1 MSQILPFWRRFTG
14 LPLLLGAIALGLAI
28 AAQQFVMRGDE
39 RMGIG
44 LYAIAVVVGILAPHR
59 SRSSLP
65 IGLVTQRVWSRPAW
79 AGLLLCLVA
88 IGLALFSIPRFQ
100 EEPTPSVAWW
110 LHIAS
115 LLAFVAAVALLD
127 RFWIGTREEV
137 VDEEKRPW
145 SLTEAGALL
154 LIVLLG
160 AALRLY
166 RLGDLPFGTWYDE
179 ASAGLQALRMLAEP
193 LFRPI
198 FDGAIQSPSHYVY
211 MVAAS
216 FKLFDVSTASI
227 RLASAV
233 LGIATVP
240 AAYLAGREFFGR
252 RLMGLVLAFLLA
264 VSSWDINFS
273 RIGMFNIATP
283 LFQLLALGLLLRG
296 LRTQRLLHFALA
308 GLSLGFGLAFYRV
321 FQIFLPVIG
330 LFFLHAAIA
339 HRQLL
344 RRSWMGQMLHL
355 MLLVGLGLVLAIL
368 PVLVFAY
375 QQPDVFLSRTQDT
388 YIFTGKAPDE
398 RIPALLENVRKHVL
412 MFNYLGDP
420 NGRHNFPGDPMLDP
434 IVGALMVLGLALSL
448 RRFWQPTRFLLLS
461 WMVIMLLG
469 GILSLD
475 FEAPQS
481 LRAIGTL
488 PVAYLLAALPIDA
501 LWHAWRQTRFGGR
514 FPRLFVWPLL
524 ALLIYVGVLN
534 VNKYFVRQANDF
546 AVWNAHSTP
555 ETIAANFLK
564 NEGDEAD
571 FYIIS
576 FLTNH
581 PSVNFLARGHGEI
594 FRLDTTDR
602 FPLRVAADR
611 DVVLIMNAESR
622 SLYEDARRFYP
633 NATFKEIQPDFGGDV
648 VIYYVRL
655 TPEDIR
661 SLQGLNAT
669 YYSTPDW
676 SGDPILTRREETIAI
691 DWASEQP
698 VAEPFS
704 VEWKGVLNVVRYGPY
719 RLTLRAPAEAEL
731 YLNEEMLLSG
741 SGELTADLVLAQGN
755 HAIRLRAVGGV
766 GPLELAWQAPGSAT
780 EIIPTQAFYVP
791 PVTNNGLLGN
801 YYANGDWAEPRAL
814 AQIDP
819 TLNLYFHVPL
829 LPRPYTVEWIG
840 KIHIAAPG
848 FYRFGLESIDESS
861 LFIDEQLVTE
871 AVVDNQYSE
880 GSIELGEGLHD
891 IQVRFGDRTGHT
903 HINLYWT
910 PPGRGQSIVP
920 AAVLFPPQGNYE
932 YIELAAAD
940 TIFAEPPPQSSD
952 IAGVAGDFPR
962 ISVEAQSV
970 AVDLTLPR
978 GLAISPDGATL
989 YVADAK
995 TVLVMDVSGKVQ
1007 ERQQML
1013 LLQQGAERFQEI
1025 SDLAVGPSGEVYVL
1039 DAGNGRVAV
1048 LDPAGDYLRDIPID
1062 EAYSGR
1068 ARGLFVDSQNQVWI
1082 ANTSNGQVASF
1093 DQSGTLLRSFPLA
1106 PGQETQP
1113 VDVAV
1118 TSDGTIYVTDVVSN
1132 QLFQIK
1138 AGSTLRQAWNIP
1150 VANSGDGPHLAVG
1163 SDDTLY
1169 ITAPEPGLI
1178 LTLTPDGER
1187 QAWAVPWRTDVPP
1200 KLVGIAAGPDGQIW
1214 AVDSSGSVLLS
1225 ARGGN

>member
-1 MSQILPFWRRFTG
+1 MTKSPSLWRRFTG
-14 LPLLLGAIALGLAI
+14 LHLLWGALAVGMAI
-28 AAQQFVMRGDE
+28 AAQQFVIRGDE
-39 RMGIG
+39 QMGIG
-44 LYAIAVVVGILAPHR
+44 LYALAVVIGVLAPYR
-59 SRSSLP
+59 SQAGLS
-65 IGLVTQRVWSRPAW
+65 IGLVNKRVWLRPAW
-79 AGLLLCLVA
+79 AGLLIGLVA
-88 IGLALFSIPRFQ
+88 IGLAIFSIPRFQ
-100 EEPTPSVAWW
+100 EEPTPGGAWW

-115 LLAFVAAVALLD
+115 LLAFVIAVALLD
-127 RFWIGTREEV
+127 RFWIGERAEV

-145 SLTEAGALL
+145 SLTEATALV

-166 RLGDLPFGTWYDE
+166 RLGDIPFGTWYDE

-198 FDGAIQSPSHYVY
+198 FDGTIQSPSHYVY

-233 LGIATVP
+233 MGIATVP

-264 VSSWDINFS
+264 VSSWDVNFS

-296 LRTQRLLHFALA
+296 LRTQRLLHYALA

-330 LFFLHAAIA
+330 IFFLHAAIA
-339 HRQLL
+339 RRQML
-344 RRSWMGQMLHL
+344 RRSWMGW
-355 MLLVGLGLVLAIL
+355 LLVGLGLVLAIL

-375 QQPDVFLSRTQDT
+375 EQPDAFLSRTQDT

-412 MFNYLGDP
+412 MFNYQGDP

-448 RRFWQPTRFLLLS
+448 RRFWQPTRFLLLA

-488 PVAYLLAALPIDA
+488 PVAYLLAVVPIDA
-501 LWHAWRQTRFGGR
+501 LWHSWRQTRFGGR

-524 ALLIYVGVLN
+524 ALLVYVGVLN
-534 VNKYFVRQANDF
+534 VNKYFVRQAGDF

-564 NEGDEAD
+564 NEGDNAD

-581 PSVNFLARGHGEI
+581 PTVNFLARGHGEI
-594 FRLDTTDR
+594 HRLETTDR

-633 NATFKEIQPDFGGDV
+633 DATFKEIQPDFGGDV

-655 TPEDIR
+655 TPDDIN

-676 SGDPILTRREETIAI
+676 SGDPILARRDSTVAF
-691 DWASEQP
+691 DWSDDPP
-698 VAEPFS
+698 VAGPFS
-704 VEWKGVLNVVRYGPY
+704 VEWKGTLNVVKYGPY

-731 YLNEEMLLSG
+731 YLNEDMLLSG

-755 HAIRLRAVGGV
+755 HAIRLRAVGGA
-766 GPLELAWQAPGSAT
+766 GPLELLWQAPGSAM
-780 EIIPTQAFYVP
+780 EIIPTQALYVP

-801 YYANGDWAEPRAL
+801 YYANGNWAEPRAL

-819 TLNLYFHVPL
+819 TLNLYFHVPM

-861 LFIDEQLVTE
+861 LFIDGQLVTE
-871 AVVDNQYSE
+871 AVVDNQYTE

-891 IQVRFGDRTGHT
+891 IRVRFGDRTGHT
-903 HINLYWT
+903 HINLYWS

-932 YIELAAAD
+932 YIELADAD
-940 TIFAEPPPQSSD
+940 TIFAEPVSQSAD
-952 IAGVAGDFPR
+952 IAGIAGDFPR
-962 ISVEAQSV
+962 ISVAAHSV
-970 AVDLTLPR
+970 PVDLTQPR
-978 GLAISPDGATL
+978 GLAISADGATL

-995 TVLVMDVSGKVQ
+995 TVLVMDSSGKVQ
-1007 ERQQML
+1007 KRV
-1013 LLQQGAERFQEI
+1013 QQGSVRFQEV
-1025 SDLAVGPSGEVYVL
+1025 SDLAVGPDGELFVL
-1039 DAGNGRVAV
+1039 DAGNGRVSV
-1048 LDPAGDYLRDIPID
+1048 LDADGAYLRDLPIN
-1062 EAYSGR
+1062 ESYSGR
-1068 ARGLFVDSQNQVWI
+1068 SRGLFVDSANHVWI
-1082 ANTSNGQVASF
+1082 ANTPNGQVAAF
-1093 DQSGTLLRSFPLA
+1093 DQNGTLLQSFPLA

-1118 TSDGTIYVTDVVSN
+1118 TSDGIIYATDVVSN

-1138 AGSTLRQAWNIP
+1138 VGSTLRQAWNIP

-1163 SDDTLY
+1163 SGDTLY
-1169 ITAPEPGLI
+1169 ISAPEMGLI
-1178 LTLTPDGER
+1178 LNLTPDGER
-1187 QAWAVPWRTDVPP
+1187 RAWAVPWRTDVPP

-1214 AVDSSGSVLLS
+1214 AIDSSGGLLLS
-1225 ARGGN
+1225 TKGGN

>member
-1 MSQILPFWRRFTG
+1 MTQTPSLWRRFSGFRLLWG
-14 LPLLLGAIALGLAI
+14 LLAIGIAI
-28 AAQQFVMRGDE
+28 AAQQFVIHGDE
-39 RMGIG
+39 RTGIA
-44 LYAIAVVVGILAPHR
+44 LYALAVVVGVLAPHNAR
-59 SRSSLP
+59 RLLS
-65 IGLVTQRVWSRPAW
+65 IGLVTKRVWSPPAW
-79 AGLLLCLVA
+79 AGLLIGLAA
-88 IGLALFSIPRFQ
+88 IGLAVVSIPRFQ
-100 EEPTPSVAWW
+100 EGPTPGGAWW

-115 LLAFVAAVALLD
+115 LVAFVTAVALLD
-127 RFWIGTREEV
+127 RFWIGERTEV
-137 VDEEKRPW
+137 ADEETRPW
-145 SLTEAGALL
+145 SLTEASALV
-154 LIVLLG
+154 LIVMLG
-160 AALRLY
+160 VALRLY
-166 RLGDLPFGTWYDE
+166 RLGELPFGTWYDE
-179 ASAGLQALRMLAEP
+179 ASVGLQALRILAEP
-193 LFRPI
+193 LYRPI
-198 FDGAIQSPSHYVY
+198 FDGAIGEPTHYSF
-211 MVAAS
+211 MAAAA
-216 FKLFDVSTASI
+216 FKLFDVGTASI
-227 RLASAV
+227 RLSSV
-233 LGIATVP
+233 VMGIATVP

-264 VSSWDINFS
+264 VSSWDVNFS
-273 RIGMFNIATP
+273 RIGMFNVATP

-296 LRTQRLLHFALA
+296 LRTQRLLYFALA

-321 FQIFLPVIG
+321 FQIFLPVVGI
-330 LFFLHAAIA
+330 FFLHAAIA
-339 HRQLL
+339 RRQML
-344 RRSWMGQMLHL
+344 RRSWMGW
-355 MLLVGLGLVLAIL
+355 LLVGLGLVLAIL
-368 PVLVFAY
+368 PVLIFAY
-375 QQPDVFLSRTQDT
+375 QQPDTFFSRTQDT

-412 MFNYLGDP
+412 MFNYQGDP
-420 NGRHNFPGDPMLDP
+420 NGRHNLPGDPMLDP

-448 RRFWQPTRFLLLS
+448 RRFWQPTQFLLLC

-488 PVAYLLAALPIDA
+488 PVAYLLAVVPIDA

-524 ALLIYVGVLN
+524 ALLVYVGVLN

-555 ETIAANFLK
+555 ETIAANFLRS
-564 NEGDEAD
+564 EGDEAD

-576 FLTNH
+576 FLHNH
-581 PSVNFLARGHGEI
+581 PTLRFVARGYENYH
-594 FRLDTTDR
+594 RLETTDR
-602 FPLRVAADR
+602 FPLRVAPER

-655 TPEDIR
+655 TPEDIN

-676 SGDPILTRREETIAI
+676 SGDPILARRDPTIAF
-691 DWASEQP
+691 DWADDPP
-698 VAEPFS
+698 VEMPFS
-704 VEWKGVLNVVRYGPY
+704 VEWKGILNVVNYGPY
-719 RLTLRAPAEAEL
+719 RLTLRTPAEAEL
-731 YLNEEMLLSG
+731 YLDEDMLLSG

-755 HAIRLRAVGGV
+755 HAIRLRAVGGA
-766 GPLELAWQAPGSAT
+766 GPLELLWQAPNSAT
-780 EIIPTQAFYVP
+780 ETIPTQALYVP

-819 TLNLYFHVPL
+819 TLNLYFHVPM
-829 LPRPYTVEWIG
+829 LPRPYTVEWLG

-861 LFIDEQLVTE
+861 LFIDGQLVTE
-871 AVVDNQYSE
+871 AVVHNQYTE

-891 IQVRFGDRTGHT
+891 IRVRFGDRTGHT

-932 YIELAAAD
+932 YIELADAA
-940 TIFAEPPPQSSD
+940 TLFAEPVPQSAD
-952 IAGVAGDFPR
+952 IEGVAGDFPR
-962 ISVEAQSV
+962 VSVDAQSV
-970 AVDLTLPR
+970 SVDLTQPR

-989 YVADAK
+989 YVADAR
-995 TVLVMDVSGKVQ
+995 TVLVMDSSGKIQ
-1007 ERQQML
+1007 KRI
-1013 LLQQGAERFQEI
+1013 QQGSVRFQEV
-1025 SDLAVGPSGEVYVL
+1025 SDLAVGPDGELFVL
-1039 DAGNGRVAV
+1039 DAGNGRISV
-1048 LDPAGDYLRDIPID
+1048 LDADGEYLRDLPVN
-1062 EAYSGR
+1062 ESYSGR
-1068 ARGLFVDSQNQVWI
+1068 SRGLFVDSANHVWI
-1082 ANTSNGQVASF
+1082 ANTPNGQVASF
-1093 DQSGTLLRSFPLA
+1093 DQNGTLLQSFPLA

-1118 TSDGTIYVTDVVSN
+1118 TSDGIIYATDVVSS

-1169 ITAPEPGLI
+1169 MTAPEMGLI
-1178 LTLTPDGER
+1178 LKLAPDGER

-1200 KLVGIAAGPDGQIW
+1200 KLVGIAAGPDDQIW
-1214 AVDSSGSVLLS
+1214 AIDSSASVLLS
-1225 ARGGN
+1225 AKGGN